1 MATPIG
7 TNTVTSI
14 ARRYI
19 MPEIVD
25 NVYLSNPL
33 FFRMTQGNKRTIQG
47 GTQIE
52 IPLMYARFA
61 AGGPY
66 QGFEILNVAPS
77 DTVKNGAVDWKQHFV
92 PVTVDGLTLIKT
104 DSPQS
109 IANII
114 RLLFAQARMEM
125 AENLATGL
133 YADGIAN
140 PKEIDGLKA
149 AVDDGTVAATYAGLN
164 RTTNTWWR
172 SQVDAATA
180 TLTFTALN
188 SLFGNVG
195 EGGRT
200 PSLILS
206 RIEQWNRYWA
216 LGVAKQSYSVNMPGT
231 YDQLLQNAGFT
242 NQLFNGVPWVQDSHV
257 FDGPNT
263 SNSAILMLT
272 EDYIEWGVSPRA
284 DMYLEDF
291 QTPVDQDA
299 MTAKLLWAGNLI
311 VTNCAR
317 QGKMTA
323 VTG

>member
-7 TNTVTSI
+7 TSTVTSI
-14 ARRYI
+14 ARRFI
-19 MPEIVD
+19 IPEIVD

-33 FFRMTQGNKRTIQG
+33 FWRMTKGNRRTIQG

-52 IPLMYARFA
+52 IPLMYARMA

-77 DTVKNGAVDWKQHFV
+77 DTVKNGAVDWKQHYV
-92 PVTVDGLTLIKT
+92 PVTIDGLTLIKT

-109 IANII
+109 IVNII
-114 RLLFAQARMEM
+114 RLMFMQAKMEM

-133 YADGIAN
+133 WSDGVTN
-140 PKEIDGLKA
+140 TKDVDGLKG
-149 AVDDGTVAATYAGLN
+149 AVDDGTVQPTYAGLS
-164 RTTNTWWR
+164 RTTNTWWK
-172 SQVDAATA
+172 SQVDSATA

-188 SLFGNVG
+188 SMYGNVG
-195 EGGRT
+195 EGGRMPT
-200 PSLILS
+200 IIAS
-206 RIEQWNRYWA
+206 RIEQWNRFWA
-216 LGVAKQSYSVNMPGT
+216 LGISKQAYSNVMPGQ
-231 YDQLLQNAGFT
+231 YDQLLQSAGFT
-242 NQLFNGVPWVQDSHV
+242 NMLFNGTPWVQDSHV
-257 FDGPNT
+257 FDGPNA
-263 SNSAILMLT
+263 SNSAIVFLT

-291 QTPVDQDA
+291 QTPTNQDA

-323 VTG
+323 VAA

>member
-7 TNTVTSI
+7 TDTVTSI

-19 MPEIVD
+19 LPEIVD
-25 NVYLSNPL
+25 NVYNSNPV
-33 FFRMTQGNKRTIQG
+33 FFRMVRNNKRTIQG

-52 IPLMYARFA
+52 IPLMYARMA

-114 RLLFAQARMEM
+114 RLLFMQARMEM

-133 YADGIAN
+133 YADGISN
-140 PKEIDGLKA
+140 PKDIDGLKA
-149 AVDDGTVAATYAGLN
+149 AIDDGTVAATYAGLL
-164 RTTNTWWR
+164 RSANTWWR
-172 SQVDAATA
+172 AQVDTGTT
-180 TLTFTALN
+180 TLGYTALN
-188 SLFGNVG
+188 SMFTSVG
-195 EGGRT
+195 EGGRNPT
-200 PSLILS
+200 LMVS
-206 RIEQWNRYWA
+206 RQDQWNRFWA
-216 LGVAKQSYSVNMPGT
+216 LGVAKQDFPAAAPGQ
-231 YDQLLQNAGFT
+231 YDQILHNAGFS
-242 NQLFNGVPWVQDSHV
+242 NQLFNGTPWVVDSHV
-257 FDGPNT
+257 FDGPNA
-263 SNSAILMLT
+263 SNSAILFLC

-317 QGKMTA
+317 QGRMSGL
-323 VTG
+323 TG